1 MEKTYRVLL
10 VDDEV
15 NVLNALARSLRKEPY
30 EVMIAGSAMEGL
42 NKLYTT
48 RVDLIISD
56 YKMPVHDGVEFLK
69 RVAADYPDTIRIIL
83 TGHADMEAAIAAINE
98 GGVYRF
104 LTKPWDDQD
113 LRITIRL
120 ALEHLKLQR
129 ENRALSAEVHKQKQ
143 ILKDL
148 ETEHPGIGSVE
159 KDEKGTILI

>member
-1 MEKTYRVLL
+1 MEKPYRILL

-30 EVMIAGSAMEGL
+30 EVLIAGSAMEGL
-42 NKLYTT
+42 NKLYTGQI
-48 RVDLIISD
+48 DLIISD

-83 TGHADMEAAIAAINE
+83 TGHADMEAAIEAINSA
-98 GGVYRF
+98 GVYRF

-129 ENRALSAEVHKQKQ
+129 ENRALSVEVQKHQQ

-148 ETEHPGIGSVE
+148 ETEHPGISQIK
-159 KDEKGTILI
+159 KDETGAILI

>member
-1 MEKTYRVLL
+1 MDRPYRILL

-48 RVDLIISD
+48 PIDLVISD

-83 TGHADMEAAIAAINE
+83 TGHADMEAAIEAINSA
-98 GGVYRF
+98 GVYRF

-129 ENRALSAEVHKQKQ
+129 ENRALSAEVNKQQQ

-148 ETEHPGIGSVE
+148 ELEHPGIGSVE

>member
-1 MEKTYRVLL
+1 
-10 VDDEV
+10 
-15 NVLNALARSLRKEPY
+15 
-30 EVMIAGSAMEGL
+30 MIANSAMEGL
-42 NKLYTT
+42 NKFYTSQI
-48 RVDLIISD
+48 DLVISD
-56 YKMPVHDGVEFLK
+56 YKMPIHNGVEFLK

-83 TGHADMEAAIAAINE
+83 TGHADMEAAIEAINSA
-98 GGVYRF
+98 GVYRF

-129 ENRALSAEVHKQKQ
+129 ENRALTAEVQKQQQ

-148 ETEHPGIGSVE
+148 ELEHPGIGKVE